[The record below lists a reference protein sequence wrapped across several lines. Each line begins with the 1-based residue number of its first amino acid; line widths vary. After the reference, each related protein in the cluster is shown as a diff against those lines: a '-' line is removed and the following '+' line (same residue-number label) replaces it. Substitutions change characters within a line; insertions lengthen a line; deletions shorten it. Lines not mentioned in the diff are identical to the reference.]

1 MVAHRRPAGHNVFR
15 GPRRWTSGQL
25 LARPDWRFEADGEVA
40 GDLRELERWA
50 RGREG
55 AIDALDIGD
64 MALPG
69 LRHLASAIQNELT
82 FGSGVAWVQQL
93 PEVEPLTLRLAYL
106 ALGLCMGTP
115 IGAYGR
121 LYDVRDSGR
130 SYRNEAIPVSQTRE
144 STGVHTDSSS
154 KAVCPRWIGLLCIR
168 PAPKGG
174 GSRITNALETHERL
188 AQVDS
193 ESLDLLYQPFIRD
206 LVTPGAVGSRSNLL
220 RNCFPIFSEPP
231 NPRFRYMR
239 YWIERG
245 HLKAGVPLL
254 ERQIAALDQ
263 LDRFLEHPDHVFRFR
278 MERGHMMFCDNTTVA
293 HDRDEYV
300 DDPVDP
306 RWLSRLWLAASSL

>member
-1 MVAHRRPAGHNVFR
+1 
-15 GPRRWTSGQL
+15 
-25 LARPDWRFEADGEVA
+25 LARPDWRFQADGEVA

-50 RGREG
+50 RDREG
-55 AIDALDIGD
+55 AIEALDIGD

-69 LRHLASAIQNELT
+69 LRHLASAIETELT
-82 FGSGVAWVQQL
+82 FGSGVAWVQQM
-93 PEVEPLTLRLAYL
+93 PEVAPLTLRLAYL
-106 ALGLCMGTP
+106 ALGLCMGKP

-130 SYRNEAIPVSQTRE
+130 SYRTEAIPVSQTRE
-144 STGVHTDSSS
+144 STGVHTDSSN
-154 KAVCPRWIGLLCIR
+154 KEVCPRWIGLLCVR
-168 PAPKGG
+168 PAPEGG
-174 GSRITNALETHERL
+174 GSRITNVLETHERL

-193 ESLDLLYQPFIRD
+193 ESLELLYQPFIRD
-206 LVTPGAVGSRSNLL
+206 LVTPGAVGSRANLL

-263 LDRFLEHPDHVFRFR
+263 LDRFLEHPEHVFRFR

-300 DDPVDP
+300 DDPANP
-306 RWLSRLWLAASSL
+306 RWLCRLWLADPNA

>member
-1 MVAHRRPAGHNVFR
+1 M
-15 GPRRWTSGQL
+15 
-25 LARPDWRFEADGEVA
+25 
-40 GDLRELERWA
+40 
-50 RGREG
+50 
-55 AIDALDIGD
+55 
-64 MALPG
+64 
-69 LRHLASAIQNELT
+69 
-82 FGSGVAWVQQL
+82 
-93 PEVEPLTLRLAYL
+93 
-106 ALGLCMGTP
+106 
-115 IGAYGR
+115 
-121 LYDVRDSGR
+121 
-130 SYRNEAIPVSQTRE
+130 
-144 STGVHTDSSS
+144 
-154 KAVCPRWIGLLCIR
+154 
-168 PAPKGG
+168 
-174 GSRITNALETHERL
+174 ETHERL

-306 RWLSRLWLAASSL
+306 RWLSRLWLAAPSA